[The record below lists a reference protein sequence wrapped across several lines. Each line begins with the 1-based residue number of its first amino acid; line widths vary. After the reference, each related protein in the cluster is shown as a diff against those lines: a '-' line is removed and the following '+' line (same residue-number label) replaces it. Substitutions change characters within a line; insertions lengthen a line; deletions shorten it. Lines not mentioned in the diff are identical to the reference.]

1 MKQCKLLIFLFAL
14 CTVNLTPLFGQL
26 QLECIGTTS
35 AKVQNDPLKF
45 DALDFIKD
53 NGFTDSLGNL
63 VTADFDLELYDGNG
77 HIVSNYFLSVPYNRL
92 LTYKVIHIVTQQS
105 CQGSLIILSSS
116 GSQPLLCEDNRHYSI
131 SPGQTIEMFPS
142 DFLQWDNLQN
152 EWFDL
157 EIKDS
162 NGQIVVENKI
172 GYSANTRS
180 FQATVTEKATQN
192 SCWTNFM
199 VSAKTPS
206 NAMAICDSKVTF
218 SLNQFGK
225 ATIFAKAIDD
235 GSTNY
240 VSLALS
246 RSEYNCDDV
255 NEISHVKLY
264 ATGSDNIISQCTC
277 EVHVQDK
284 LAPVIAMKNNVNV
297 QISSLKHF
305 KLTPELIADYYDNCE
320 LVSIQ
325 VIPEFITCSSPNPT
339 LVKLVVKDKSGATV
353 SASTNVGYTIPN
365 SNNVLV
371 CNDQI
376 TVEVNQFRP
385 IEITP
390 SMVLEGSYKCN
401 ADLEVTL
408 SYNNVNYAKPE
419 VTWTDAGKTLTYRVT
434 DKSTGNSCWGTIK
447 IEKVENCNQTFR
459 VCDTRCHGGDLGDCN
474 SGYTD
479 TDNVEWPCVFD
490 LYVCTRNFADKVTP
504 EDLQFLHGVDP
515 RNAKPQIVNFDCN
528 TIFMDYED
536 DAIDF
541 GEIGSGNKKYIRSW
555 TLFDWTTGN
564 EFKYIQIFTVYVTG
578 QEICDT
584 LPWNTPAGD
593 CAAGHTYNDAIE
605 WPADITV
612 SNASISLAALKANNS
627 VHPNDVQPVL
637 ASSCSSLY
645 NLTFNDV
652 VTQIDATT
660 LLISRT
666 WSAFNTQTNVKIT
679 FVQKITLLTTSQ
691 ASVCAFTY
699 YDAPIE
705 GVNMGLG
712 NTDASGCASFGFI
725 PDYTITPF
733 KDGNARDGVDIMDL
747 VAVYESVL
755 GLRQLNPYQQLA
767 ADVSGTGGISTLD
780 LVTLKNLVD
789 GVTDNWPATVPVW
802 RFLDKNHQI
811 INGNI
816 TPINTFINTNNLIY
830 GNEFIGI
837 KMGDVNGSYN
847 PDDNN
852 HPPTFTV
859 IKATD
864 IAVNKGEAYELEL
877 KSDRNQ
883 NLLAVN
889 LEFDI
894 KDSGISV
901 IDVTSNKLPGF
912 NKNEHVSIKDGI
924 VKISWFINLSETPQG
939 INLRTNENF
948 ISFTFVSN
956 KNSVLSDLFD
966 LNEDAS
972 NQIKQSGDIDAA
984 NVDLYWESK
993 IINGVSDGDISRLMI
1008 APNPFTE
1015 SVYVLGLDQ
1024 DASYEIHN
1032 VSGQMISNGILPQS
1046 GLLDLAGLDNGFY
1059 LLHVYE
1065 NGKKT
1070 SIHKLIKVE

>member
-14 CTVNLTPLFGQL
+14 WTVNLTTLFGQL
-26 QLECIGTTS
+26 QLQCIGTTS

-45 DALDFIKD
+45 GAIDFIKD
-53 NGFTDSLGNL
+53 NGFTDSLGNF
-63 VTADFDLELYDGNG
+63 VESDFELELRDANDN
-77 HIVSNYFLSVPYNRL
+77 IVSNYFPPVAFNKTI
-92 LTYKVIHIVTQQS
+92 TYKVTHLATQQS
-105 CQGSLIILSSS
+105 CQGKLTIIGTSSS
-116 GSQPLLCEDNRHYSI
+116 QSLVCEASRHYAI
-131 SPGQTIEMFPS
+131 GLGQTIEMFAS
-142 DFLQWDNLQN
+142 DFLLWDNVQDN
-152 EWFDL
+152 WFDL

-162 NGQIVVENKI
+162 NGQIITDNKI
-172 GYSANTRS
+172 NYSANTRTY
-180 FQATVTEKATQN
+180 QATVTAKGTQN
-192 SCWTNFM
+192 TCWTEFT
-199 VSAKTPS
+199 VSAKTSS
-206 NAMAICDSKVTF
+206 NATAVCKSNVVSTIS
-218 SLNQFGK
+218 NQGK
-225 ATIFAKAIDD
+225 TKLYPWIINN

-240 VSLALS
+240 VSLSLS
-246 RSEYNCDDV
+246 RNEYYCDDV

-264 ATGSDNIISQCTC
+264 ATDSDNIISQCSCTLRI
-277 EVHVQDK
+277 EDK
-284 LAPVIAMKNNVNV
+284 TPPVITMKNNINV
-297 QISSLKHF
+297 QISSLKPF

-325 VIPEFITCSSPNPT
+325 VIPEFLTCSSPNPT

-353 SASTNVGYTIPN
+353 SASTNVSYNIPN
-365 SNNVLV
+365 NNNVLV

-376 TVEVNQFRP
+376 TLDVNQFTP

-390 SMVLEGSYKCN
+390 SMVLEGSYNCN

-408 SYNNVNYAKPE
+408 SYNNVNYPKPE

-447 IEKVENCNQTFR
+447 IGKVENCNQTFK
-459 VCDTRCHGGDLGDCN
+459 VCDTKCQGGDLGDCN

-479 TDNVEWPCVFD
+479 TDNVEWPCGFD
-490 LYVCTRNFADKVTP
+490 LNVCNSNFANKLTP
-504 EDLQFLHGVDP
+504 DDLQYLHGVDP
-515 RNAKPQIVNFDCN
+515 KNTRPQIVNFNCN
-528 TIFMDYED
+528 TIYMIYD
-536 DAIDF
+536 DMSV
-541 GEIGSGNKKYIRSW
+541 GIGSGNKKYIRSW
-555 TLFDWTTGN
+555 TLLDWETGIEYN
-564 EFKYIQIFTVYVTG
+564 YIQIFTVYVTG
-578 QEICDT
+578 LEICDT
-584 LPWNTPAGD
+584 LPWNTPAGN
-593 CAAGHTYNDAIE
+593 CASGHTYNDAIE

-612 SNASISLAALKANNS
+612 SNTAISIAALKSNPD
-627 VHPNDVQPVL
+627 VHPNDVEPVL
-637 ASSCSSLY
+637 ASSCGTTYTKS
-645 NLTFNDV
+645 FNDAIS
-652 VTQIDATT
+652 QLNATT
-660 LLISRT
+660 LLITRT
-666 WSAFNTQTNVKIT
+666 WSAFNTQTNVKTT

-733 KDGNARDGVDIMDL
+733 KEGNARDGVDIMDL

-767 ADVSGTGGISTLD
+767 ADVSGTGGITTLD

-816 TPINTFINTNNLIY
+816 SPINTFINTNNLIY

-837 KMGDVNGSYN
+837 KMGDINGSYN

-852 HPPTFTV
+852 KPPTFTV

-864 IAVNKGEAYELEL
+864 TAVNKGETYELQL

-889 LEFDI
+889 LEFNI
-894 KDSGISV
+894 KDAGISV

-924 VKISWFINLSETPQG
+924 VKISWFINLSDIPQG
-939 INLRTNENF
+939 VSLRNNENF

-966 LNEDAS
+966 LNEGAS

-1024 DASYEIHN
+1024 DATYEIHN
-1032 VSGQMISNGILPQS
+1032 VSGQLITEGSISQS
-1046 GLLDLAGLDNGFY
+1046 GVLDLAGLENGFY
-1059 LLHVYE
+1059 LLHVHE